1 MDSRVLLFLFVV
13 GSCWCCNA
21 RDLTANH
28 VAGNSETST
37 GQHVNDISENERL
50 CSLCE
55 EFVGNALNY
64 LSENKT
70 QTEILDILHKSCS
83 KLPSFKQQCIVLVD
97 YYAPLFFLEVSSI
110 QADGFCR
117 KVDLCEDGVFI
128 SHHLSQDKCDMCHN
142 VVTEALLKL
151 KDPDTE
157 LEIVQL
163 LLKVC
168 NSIGNSVKKGNK
180 VDAMLYRADV
190 DLLKNFL
197 RPNETYLISNA
208 VVRPVNPG
216 FKNSLVDNNYQW
228 IISAKT
234 AILPTEEKTFVSSA
248 LAPVFTLHY
257 VISRLENEEKNK
269 E

>member
-1 MDSRVLLFLFVV
+1 MDSRVLLFLFVI

-28 VAGNSETST
+28 VAGNSETGT

-55 EFVGNALNY
+55 EFAGNALNY

-70 QTEILDILHKSCS
+70 QTEILDILHNSCS
-83 KLPSFKQQCIVLVD
+83 KVPSFKQQCIVLVD
-97 YYAPLFFLEVSSI
+97 YYTPLFFLEVSSI
-110 QADGFCR
+110 QADEFCQ

-128 SHHLSQDKCDMCHN
+128 SHHLSHDKCDMCHN

-163 LLKVC
+163 LLKGC
-168 NSIGNSVKKGNK
+168 NSIGNSVQKFAR
-180 VDAMLYRADV
+180 D
-190 DLLKNFL
+190 
-197 RPNETYLISNA
+197 
-208 VVRPVNPG
+208 
-216 FKNSLVDNNYQW
+216 
-228 IISAKT
+228 
-234 AILPTEEKTFVSSA
+234 
-248 LAPVFTLHY
+248 
-257 VISRLENEEKNK
+257 
-269 E
+269 